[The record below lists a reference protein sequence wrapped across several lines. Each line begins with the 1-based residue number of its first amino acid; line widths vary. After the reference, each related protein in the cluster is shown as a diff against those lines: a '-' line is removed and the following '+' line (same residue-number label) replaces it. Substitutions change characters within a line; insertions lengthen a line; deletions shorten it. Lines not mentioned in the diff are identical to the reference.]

1 LRVAGVIAPEIVI
14 EASDGGRSAAGCIV
28 NAMKARA
35 GLAKLFMV
43 SVTMGLG
50 WSLTAAG
57 CGSTNGEMVSGGAG
71 DSGTGLAGTNG
82 AAGTGSNGA
91 AGTGQA
97 GPPANL
103 GDCDIFP
110 ANDDWNTSV
119 ASLPA
124 DATWTQRLNTLVG
137 ATRKVHP
144 DFGDG
149 YGIPI
154 NVVPASQAAVPIV
167 FNQYE
172 DESDPGPYPFPGPNA
187 IQIEGGTAANCS
199 GDCHVLVVQTGTC
212 MLYEGYACK
221 YANGWQC
228 GNGAKWD
235 LKKVAYGQR
244 PDGWTSADAAGLPIM
259 PGILR
264 YAEAAAGPVRH
275 AVRFTLSAT
284 KDAYVKPATHEAG
297 NSSSPNRPPMGLRV
311 RMKADFTIP
320 NAMPIVENILSGL
333 KNYGMILAD
342 NGSNFYFQGDPNPGW
357 NDDILDQIKSIPA
370 SAFEVVAPSPLPP

>member
-1 LRVAGVIAPEIVI
+1 
-14 EASDGGRSAAGCIV
+14 
-28 NAMKARA
+28 MKARA
-35 GLAKLFMV
+35 VLAKLVRGSAAMALV
-43 SVTMGLG
+43 
-50 WSLTAAG
+50 WSLSAAAG
-57 CGSTNGEMVSGGAG
+57 CGTTGEMLSGGAG
-71 DSGTGLAGTNG
+71 DSGMGLAGTMGQNGVAGTNG
-82 AAGTGSNGA
+82 AAGTGPS
-91 AGTGQA
+91 
-97 GPPANL
+97 GPPASL
-103 GDCDIFP
+103 GDCQIFP
-110 ANDDWNTSV
+110 PNDDWNTNVSG
-119 ASLPA
+119 LPA

-154 NVVPASQAAVPIV
+154 NVVPASQPAVPIT

-172 DESDPGPYPFPGPNA
+172 DESDPGPYPFPGPTS
-187 IQIEGGTAANCS
+187 ILIEGGAPTTCS

-275 AVRFTLSAT
+275 AVRFTLSCT

-297 NSSSPNRPPMGLRV
+297 GCSTNPNRPPMGLRV
-311 RMKADFTIP
+311 RMKADFAIA
-320 NAMPIVENILSGL
+320 NALPVVQNILSGL

-342 NGSNFYFQGDPNPGW
+342 NGSNFYFQGDDNPGW